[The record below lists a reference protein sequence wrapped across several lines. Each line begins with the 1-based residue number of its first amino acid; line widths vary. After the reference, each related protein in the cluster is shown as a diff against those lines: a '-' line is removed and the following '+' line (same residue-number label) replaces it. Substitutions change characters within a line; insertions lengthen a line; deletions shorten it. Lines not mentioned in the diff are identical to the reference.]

1 MSRVLRKRSRRQ
13 LKSLWAVPKRAT
25 FVERTFQIQ
34 HPDMVVRC
42 SKSPVSCAVGWGEQL
57 ERGVLVNQHSTTHE
71 ETKEAQAGDMIAA
84 VGLDTIS
91 SGILCADAVGR
102 DAEVEVL
109 AKVAEDAFCF
119 SRQQESNQTIIEV
132 VGELDKLHLEILIDR
147 REREFKIEA
156 NIRKLRAH
164 REITNLLELWCTRE
178 KQAGQPVKLRMS
190 FEPSPGEAFEIS
202 IASKEYVPAAIK
214 GTEREFLNGGRAG
227 SPVVDISDVKTE
239 RGGFRPVESSA
250 ITFEIAAYCVRVSR
264 PAPLQAQLL
273 QQAVAQ
279 NVWRPLC
286 CLATA
291 HSNAMPIVFGRG
303 RCIGFI
309 DTPGHED
316 FTWLVEGWDSPLSV
330 ADVAG
335 IELERETVWREAR
348 YKYKV
353 AHVFVAIM
361 VEQLDANPFSIQL
374 LEKAMEQDEEVLEAY
389 LASGKASLEMPLM
402 CIRKGAIFNPRT
414 KPEER
419 MSDERM
425 GRMVLMH
432 STTHEET
439 KEAQAGDMIA
449 VMDEL
454 DKLHLEIM
462 IDRCEREFKIE
473 ANIRKLQA
481 KRVVW
486 SSGLNLYENLKR
498 SKAIAKRRDTLYS
511 SYPQCAARLD
521 SPAWRFMS
529 ARQSGCGAAA
539 HKSNVYD
546 EFNRHIGPDGPPPCF
561 PRPPVEFGALEE

>member
-1 MSRVLRKRSRRQ
+1 
-13 LKSLWAVPKRAT
+13 
-25 FVERTFQIQ
+25 
-34 HPDMVVRC
+34 
-42 SKSPVSCAVGWGEQL
+42 
-57 ERGVLVNQHSTTHE
+57 
-71 ETKEAQAGDMIAA
+71 MIAA

-402 CIRKGAIFNPRT
+402 T

-449 VMDEL
+449 AVGLDTISSGILCADAVGKDAEVEVLAKVAEDAFCFSRQQESNQTIIEVMDEL

-481 KRVVW
+481 HR
-486 SSGLNLYENLKR
+486 E
-498 SKAIAKRRDTLYS
+498 IT
-511 SYPQCAARLD
+511 
-521 SPAWRFMS
+521 
-529 ARQSGCGAAA
+529 
-539 HKSNVYD
+539 
-546 EFNRHIGPDGPPPCF
+546 E
-561 PRPPVEFGALEE
+561 PVER

>member
-57 ERGVLVNQHSTTHE
+57 ERGVLVNQ
-71 ETKEAQAGDMIAA
+71 
-84 VGLDTIS
+84 
-91 SGILCADAVGR
+91 
-102 DAEVEVL
+102 
-109 AKVAEDAFCF
+109 
-119 SRQQESNQTIIEV
+119 
-132 VGELDKLHLEILIDR
+132 
-147 REREFKIEA
+147 
-156 NIRKLRAH
+156 
-164 REITNLLELWCTRE
+164 
-178 KQAGQPVKLRMS
+178 
-190 FEPSPGEAFEIS
+190 
-202 IASKEYVPAAIK
+202 
-214 GTEREFLNGGRAG
+214 
-227 SPVVDISDVKTE
+227 
-239 RGGFRPVESSA
+239 
-250 ITFEIAAYCVRVSR
+250 
-264 PAPLQAQLL
+264 
-273 QQAVAQ
+273 
-279 NVWRPLC
+279 
-286 CLATA
+286 
-291 HSNAMPIVFGRG
+291 
-303 RCIGFI
+303 
-309 DTPGHED
+309 
-316 FTWLVEGWDSPLSV
+316 
-330 ADVAG
+330 
-335 IELERETVWREAR
+335 
-348 YKYKV
+348 
-353 AHVFVAIM
+353 
-361 VEQLDANPFSIQL
+361 
-374 LEKAMEQDEEVLEAY
+374 
-389 LASGKASLEMPLM
+389 
-402 CIRKGAIFNPRT
+402 
-414 KPEER
+414 
-419 MSDERM
+419 
-425 GRMVLMH
+425 H